1 MAKTIS
7 IKYQIYFVL
16 YFLKD
21 ISQQTIFEFL
31 ALSIITVSSMTMN
44 FHCIIHNY
52 INENTENRGSYE
64 KNSNRLMF
72 FGKKKI

>member
-1 MAKTIS
+1 S
-7 IKYQIYFVL
+7 I
-16 YFLKD
+16 
-21 ISQQTIFEFL
+21 T
-31 ALSIITVSSMTMN
+31 TVSSMTMN